1 MGMKSF
7 LSISKNNTI
16 HSICIGKFDGVHLA
30 HQLIFSKLPKEDSLI
45 LVVSR
50 TGERESLTPNPQ
62 HFTSTPIYYLELER
76 VKDMGDKEFADF
88 LFQHLPNLKTIIVGY
103 DFLFG
108 KNRSYSPRD
117 LQKFFEVIIV
127 PEVCLEGEA
136 IHTQNI
142 IECLKNGE
150 IERANAMLGRAYV
163 ISGEVISGQGLGSKE
178 LVATLNL
185 ASKGYVLPQSGV
197 YATMCE
203 IGGVRYK
210 SVSFLGHR
218 LSTDGNFAIESHLL
232 DTSLSISPKN
242 LTIFFYQK
250 IRDNHKFNSL
260 LELKNQI
267 TQDISIAQKILDS
280 HSI

>member
-30 HQLIFSKLPKEDSLI
+30 HQLIFSKLHKADSLI

-50 TGERESLTPNPQ
+50 IGERESLTPNPQ

-76 VKDMGDKEFADF
+76 VKDMGDEEFADF
-88 LFQHLPNLKTIIVGY
+88 LLQHLPNLKTIIVGY

-136 IHTQNI
+136 IHTQSI
-142 IECLKNGE
+142 IEYLKNGE
-150 IERANAMLGRAYV
+150 IERANAMLGRAYE

-185 ASKGYVLPQSGV
+185 SSKGYVLPQSGV
-197 YATMCE
+197 YATICE
-203 IGGVRYK
+203 IDGVRYK

-218 LSTDGNFAIESHLL
+218 LSTDGRFAIESHLL
-232 DTSLSISPKN
+232 DTHLSFSPKN

-250 IRDNHKFNSL
+250 IRDNRKFNSL

-267 TQDISIAQKILDS
+267 TQDISIAQEILDS